1 MADGEEKPTQ
11 AVKAIQLGD
20 QPVIDD
26 NSMDDLLEKLKMLNY
41 ESEFLKAG
49 GNNFKPLSRVY
60 FTAATDNA
68 NVQFFYFTSLC
79 AWMLQVAGRKDFEA
93 PGQFDDPNA
102 SSTNLL
108 NELRAMSLNVSGIPP
123 NRIRPGHG
131 EGVLTILHLLADRAL
146 LSRGFAFRT
155 IEYPAPRTDIEERV
169 GEEGAGDA
177 VEDPDA
183 IDDNIAVDSD
193 TDDDEFKGSTDKRG
207 KDGRGAGTD
216 LIQPQ
221 VPAEVWALEVERV
234 APLLQYRS
242 DDVRDW
248 RARVENATTLLK
260 AVDKMYPDVK
270 QMLERM
276 GDDLAKSLDRIQKRE
291 QTLAQQFQD
300 QVEEYRNKLREL
312 NTVQDT
318 FNAASKNVAQ
328 LSNELN
334 SITETLDQTKA
345 DIQDREERSSDISPL
360 MKIKEA
366 VSKVKSEIKE
376 MSLRIGVLQHTV
388 LHYTLRQQKARR
400 ASPNST
406 NAMGVDDSGLMEPD
420 FSGYV

>member
-1 MADGEEKPTQ
+1 MADGEGERPQ
-11 AVKAIQLGD
+11 PPAAKAAQLGD

-26 NSMDDLLEKLKMLNY
+26 SSMDDLLEKLKMLNY
-41 ESEFLKAG
+41 ESEFLKAN
-49 GNNFKPLSRVY
+49 GNNFKPLSRSY
-60 FTAATDNA
+60 FAGSSDNA
-68 NVQFFYFTSLC
+68 NTQFFYFTSLC
-79 AWMLQVAGRKDFEA
+79 AWMLNTAGRKDFEA

-108 NELRAMSLNVSGIPP
+108 NEFRAMSLNVNGIPP

-131 EGVLTILHLLADRAL
+131 EGVLTILHLLADKAL
-146 LSRGFAFRT
+146 IASGFGFRS

-169 GEEGAGDA
+169 GDEEAPA
-177 VEDPDA
+177 VDEDPDA

-193 TDDDEFKGSTDKRG
+193 SDEEDFVGNNGVKRG
-207 KDGRGAGTD
+207 ATGTAEM
-216 LIQPQ
+216 ITPQ
-221 VPAEVWALEVERV
+221 VTAEVWALEVERV
-234 APLLQYRS
+234 APMLQYRS

-276 GDDLAKSLDRIQKRE
+276 GDDLHKSVDRIQKRE
-291 QTLAQQFQD
+291 QTLGQQFTE
-300 QVEEYRNKLREL
+300 QVEEYRAKLREL
-312 NTVQDT
+312 QSVQET
-318 FNAASKNVAQ
+318 FNAASRNVSG

-334 SITETLDQTKA
+334 AVTEALDSAKA
-345 DIQDREERSSDISPL
+345 EIQDREEKSSDISPL

-366 VSKVKSEIKE
+366 VTKVKSEIKE

-400 ASPNST
+400 AGTGPGT
-406 NAMGVDDSGLMEPD
+406 QMDEAMADAD
-420 FSGYV
+420 FSGYM